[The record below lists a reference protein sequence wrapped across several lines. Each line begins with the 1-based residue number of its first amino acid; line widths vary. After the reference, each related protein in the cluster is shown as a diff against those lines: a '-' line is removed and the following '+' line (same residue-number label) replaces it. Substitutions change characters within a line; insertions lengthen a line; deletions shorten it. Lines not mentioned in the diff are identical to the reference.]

1 MNILAID
8 DERDTLLF
16 LKDLLTQ
23 AGHRVTAVDNGV
35 RAMAAVQIEPVDVVL
50 LDLMMPGTD
59 GYKVARFLSE
69 NWKTYEI
76 PVVVL
81 SCCRDDE
88 SKSLAVRRPGGNIDG
103 ALSAEEPCQHGDFA
117 FASHRHETQH
127 DVFVGRMAGHVLR
140 VSEKD
145 HPLAVG

>member
-59 GYKVARFLSE
+59 GYQVARFLSE

-88 SKSLAVRRPGGNIDG
+88 SKSLARVFGCVRYFEKPFNPEELLSTLEDIDRGQREEVPLGG
-103 ALSAEEPCQHGDFA
+103 
-117 FASHRHETQH
+117 
-127 DVFVGRMAGHVLR
+127 
-140 VSEKD
+140 
-145 HPLAVG
+145 